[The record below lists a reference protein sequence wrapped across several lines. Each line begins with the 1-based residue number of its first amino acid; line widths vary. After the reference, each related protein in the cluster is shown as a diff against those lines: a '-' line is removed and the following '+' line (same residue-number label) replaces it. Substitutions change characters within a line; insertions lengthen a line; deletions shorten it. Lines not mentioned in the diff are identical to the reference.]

1 MKFYCLGLNSKLLK
15 KKSQPWERHVSF
27 SWKLCLC
34 VQLCLTLCWKLYL
47 QNVPSELSCFTQGVR
62 GDQGKG
68 VVTIHSRFLYNIPN
82 HLHALEAWLPHI
94 LHQASQ
100 ALRARTEGTSH
111 RILPSSLPISHGSP
125 PGMETEGNYSLVR
138 NNSLVSNES

>member
-1 MKFYCLGLNSKLLK
+1 MFVCVCSVVSDSLLK
-15 KKSQPWERHVSF
+15 IIFTKCAS
-27 SWKLCLC
+27 
-34 VQLCLTLCWKLYL
+34 
-47 QNVPSELSCFTQGVR
+47 SELSCFTQGVR

-68 VVTIHSRFLYNIPN
+68 AVTIHSRFLYNIPN

-100 ALRARTEGTSH
+100 ALGARTEGTSH

-125 PGMETEGNYSLVR
+125 PGMEAEGNYSLVR